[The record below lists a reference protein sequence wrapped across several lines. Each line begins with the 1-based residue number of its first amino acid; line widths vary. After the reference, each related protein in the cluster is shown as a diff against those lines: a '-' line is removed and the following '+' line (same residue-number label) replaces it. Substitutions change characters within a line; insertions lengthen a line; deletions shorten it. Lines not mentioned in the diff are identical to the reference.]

1 MSAWEGI
8 NRRKFPRVKYP
19 CLIVMHIDSV
29 RGKDV
34 VLTHTE
40 NIGIGGVCVVLKNA
54 LKMFSEIE
62 IQLNLLDMEDP
73 IKCRGK
79 VVWCVQRQ
87 RTAAKKPL
95 FFDIGI
101 EYIDIDDISRRRL
114 DCVVKALVKNGDKK
128 FDA

>member
-1 MSAWEGI
+1 MASWEGL

-19 CLIVMHIDSV
+19 CLIVLHVDSDL
-29 RGKDV
+29 GKDV

-40 NIGIGGVCVVLKNA
+40 NIGVGGACVVLKSS
-54 LKMFSEIE
+54 LKMFSVLE
-62 IQLNLLDMEDP
+62 IQLDLLDMEDP

-87 RTAAKKPL
+87 STAEKKPL

-101 EYIDIDDISRRRL
+101 EYTNLDDKGKRRL
-114 DCVVKALVKNGDKK
+114 EYVVKALVKNDNRKY
-128 FDA
+128 DA